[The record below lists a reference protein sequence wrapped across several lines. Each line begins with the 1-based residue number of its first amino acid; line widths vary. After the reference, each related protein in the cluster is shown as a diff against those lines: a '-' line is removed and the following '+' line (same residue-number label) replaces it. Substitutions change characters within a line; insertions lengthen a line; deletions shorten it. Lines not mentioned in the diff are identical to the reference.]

1 MEEEGGMI
9 WCKSDV
15 DRLLRMCG
23 IYEPLS
29 ATAPPFTPQ
38 QDCTKIQQA
47 RVAKGLK
54 QIDIAQHLR
63 LKKGVIQKFEAGEQQ
78 LPPETYT
85 RLKRLLNVY

>member
-9 WCKSDV
+9 WCKADV

-29 ATAPPFTPQ
+29 VTAPPFTPQ
-38 QDCTKIQQA
+38 QDRTKIQQA

-54 QIDIAQHLR
+54 QNEIAQQLR
-63 LKKGVIQKFEAGEQQ
+63 LKKDVIQKFEAGEQQ